1 MKFVQLIDLS
11 RIGDSMTIFTKVVVH
26 NLAQQY
32 SHKKQPKYEADLVE
46 NKDYTENYLESQR
59 YISEIYKIPLL
70 KVSLVAALWN
80 KTVLDY
86 LYKYTPI
93 SSNNIKFS
101 KCGLFNF
108 VNLSSI
114 NNGLQKK
121 LYATNRVR
129 LDYKIYIYKQIF
141 IKLKDDI
148 NENGYTFGLN
158 PKTESEMIT
167 LLTDYL
173 EFSFDTVQYAKHLID
188 AVYEGIREDDYVF
201 QRTSSNH

>member
-46 NKDYTENYLESQR
+46 NKDYTEDYLESQR

-86 LYKYTPI
+86 LTKHTPI

-114 NNGLQKK
+114 NNSLQKK

-129 LDYKIYIYKQIF
+129 LDYKISIYKKIF

-148 NENGYTFGLN
+148 KENGYTFGLN
-158 PKTESEMIT
+158 PQTESEMIT

-188 AVYEGIREDDYVF
+188 GVYQGIR
-201 QRTSSNH
+201 